1 MESSQI
7 FVNGIELLIGKFGF
21 LFIKVFINLGNRRA
35 TWNWDKFGATV
46 FRNFV
51 PVLNPSQSQLCK
63 SNGVVLWAL
72 VDYFFLQEPDQGQVF
87 FKDSS
92 LNLFNDF
99 LKSPSGISALDFN

>member
-35 TWNWDKFGATV
+35 TWNWDKFGAAV

-51 PVLNPSQSQLCK
+51 PVLNPSQSQLRK

-72 VDYFFLQEPDQGQVF
+72 VDYFFLQKPDQGQVF
-87 FKDSS
+87 FSKTRR
-92 LNLFNDF
+92 
-99 LKSPSGISALDFN
+99 